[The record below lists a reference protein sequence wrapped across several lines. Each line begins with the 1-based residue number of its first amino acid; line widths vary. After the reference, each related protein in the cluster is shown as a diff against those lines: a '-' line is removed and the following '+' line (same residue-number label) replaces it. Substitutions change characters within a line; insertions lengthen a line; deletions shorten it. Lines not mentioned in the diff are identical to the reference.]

1 MNRGSVILTAVIIY
15 LGVCIGVGLWAMRRT
30 KSSNDFFMGGRN
42 LGPLVIGFAAF
53 SSTLSGF
60 GFVGGPGLVYRM
72 GMSSIWMVV
81 VSAISIA
88 IGFSVVAKRA
98 RLLAQLGDCI
108 SLPDV
113 AYLRFRSN
121 LVRGLLAVV
130 VLLGVLGYL
139 ATQILAM
146 SVVLQEVLRDANFF
160 PDISLGMAVTVSTSV
175 LLFYTVTGG
184 IIASVYTDLIQGII
198 MVVAAVLVF
207 GTILTTFDGGMA
219 EISSIIAADDAQ
231 AMGPWGTIGVFGAMS
246 WILVFSLGG
255 AGQPHVV
262 TKYMMIKEV
271 RGLRTVIPVMAGAYM
286 LAALLWIGLGLAMRA
301 LVLSGR
307 HDVLAA
313 PDMAAAAFLQGF
325 TNPVLAGVV
334 FAALLAAIMSTADSF
349 LNVGTAAIVHDIP
362 NALIGRAVKNELL
375 WARATTVGL
384 SVFAAIIAVYS
395 GELVALLG
403 AFGWG
408 TFAAAFVPVLAIGL
422 NWKRATPRAAVV
434 AIVASLAINFGT
446 RVAGVSAPY
455 STDMGA
461 VALVVSMFLFI
472 VVSLM
477 DKPATIDPDVGL
489 VMEL

>member
-1 MNRGSVILTAVIIY
+1 LNRGSVILTAVVIY

-121 LVRGLLAVV
+121 LVRGLLA
-130 VLLGVLGYL
+130 
-139 ATQILAM
+139 M

-231 AMGPWGTIGVFGAMS
+231 AMGPWGTIGV
-246 WILVFSLGG
+246 
-255 AGQPHVV
+255 
-262 TKYMMIKEV
+262 
-271 RGLRTVIPVMAGAYM
+271 
-286 LAALLWIGLGLAMRA
+286 
-301 LVLSGR
+301 
-307 HDVLAA
+307 
-313 PDMAAAAFLQGF
+313 
-325 TNPVLAGVV
+325 
-334 FAALLAAIMSTADSF
+334 
-349 LNVGTAAIVHDIP
+349 
-362 NALIGRAVKNELL
+362 
-375 WARATTVGL
+375 
-384 SVFAAIIAVYS
+384 
-395 GELVALLG
+395 
-403 AFGWG
+403 
-408 TFAAAFVPVLAIGL
+408 
-422 NWKRATPRAAVV
+422 
-434 AIVASLAINFGT
+434 
-446 RVAGVSAPY
+446 
-455 STDMGA
+455 
-461 VALVVSMFLFI
+461 
-472 VVSLM
+472 
-477 DKPATIDPDVGL
+477 
-489 VMEL
+489 

>member
-362 NALIGRAVKNELL
+362 NALIGRSVKNELL

-446 RVAGVSAPY
+446 RVAGGSAPY